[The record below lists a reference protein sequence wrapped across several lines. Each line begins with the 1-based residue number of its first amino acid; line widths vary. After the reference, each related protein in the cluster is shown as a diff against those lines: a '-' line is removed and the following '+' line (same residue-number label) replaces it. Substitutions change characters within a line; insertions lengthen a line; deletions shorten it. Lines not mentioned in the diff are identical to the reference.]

1 MLANDKESLDIQERN
16 HKAMLL
22 YETKLLSNKS
32 IADFLGMEESTLKAL
47 IAKNKKGQKDTQ

>member
-1 MLANDKESLDIQERN
+1 MLANGKESLDIQERN